1 MKLNKTY
8 LPILMA
14 LIVSVSSFHT
24 KYNLGRTI
32 GDYSHFAESLFSNN
46 KIQSESND
54 EYFMNHNPPAKNFVN
69 DLGIFSKDEE
79 KGREFKIKDLMK
91 YVITPEN
98 ELENISNKGQLSFE
112 IEQENVINEIEKKKK
127 ESINKL
133 KVSIPGTN
141 ETVKTIKSETMTNS
155 NIIKPVVKTSN
166 LRVSKEQDNKKVVVK
181 KEDNLKNS
189 VLSLKPETLITPKK
203 LEDNKKSSK
212 EELLNDIFSDM
223 E

>member
-1 MKLNKTY
+1 
-8 LPILMA
+8 MA

>member
-1 MKLNKTY
+1 
-8 LPILMA
+8 MA

-181 KEDNLKNS
+181 KEDNSKNS